1 MKALLRDLVAGDEA
15 QDLIEYALLASL
27 VSLVSVVALTTLGVQ
42 VKEFFET
49 LRLQAFPNRV

>member
-42 VKEFFET
+42 VKELFET
-49 LRLQAFPNRV
+49 LRLRAFPNRI

>member
-1 MKALLRDLVAGDEA
+1 MKALLRDLVTGEEA